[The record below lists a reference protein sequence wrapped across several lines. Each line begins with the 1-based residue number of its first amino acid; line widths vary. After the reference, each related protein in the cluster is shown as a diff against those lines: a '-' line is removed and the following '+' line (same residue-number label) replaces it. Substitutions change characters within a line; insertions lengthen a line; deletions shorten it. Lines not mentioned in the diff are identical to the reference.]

1 MGIDVHDYLVYGRKL
16 PWSNK
21 FHEAYDDDYDTN
33 GNGNTVEVIMDG
45 MSGEYIVVGPILR
58 MSGNHRYMPD
68 GDDDVFQEINL
79 ADLPALE
86 DEYKRKFCEAFP
98 KFKEWMDEPF
108 VLLSFTHYS

>member
-16 PWSNK
+16 PWNHK
-21 FHEAYDDDYDTN
+21 FNEAYVDDYIDN
-33 GNGNTVEVIMDG
+33 DCENTVEVIMDG
-45 MSGEYIVVGPILR
+45 EYIVVGPVLR

-68 GDDDVFQEINL
+68 GDDDLFQEINL

-86 DEYKRKFCEAFP
+86 DEYKRKFREAFP
-98 KFKEWMDEPF
+98 KFKDWMDEPF